1 MVGPVMRI
9 DARRVGGT
17 YGFTAWVVAWFYLTV
32 LLAGFSIILGWWTM
46 RLFPTA
52 KWDRVII
59 VLATT
64 SFLWYVA
71 LIFLPRAIAPDYSDV
86 RYGTIYANLAVMAIA
101 GIFSL
106 FRAPPVRRYLVVST
120 WLLVCL
126 WFYAMLL
133 SSVV

>member
-1 MVGPVMRI
+1 MFGPAMRI

-17 YGFTAWVVAWFYLTV
+17 CGFGAWVMSWFYLTI
-32 LLAGFSIILGWWTM
+32 LLAGLAIVLGWRTVL
-46 RLFPTA
+46 RAPTA
-52 KWDRVII
+52 RRDRAIL
-59 VLATT
+59 VLAAT

-71 LIFLPRAIAPDYSDV
+71 LIFLAQWIAPDYSDL
-86 RYGTIYANLAVMAIA
+86 RFGTIYANLAVMAIA

-106 FRAPPVRRYLVVST
+106 FRAPPVRRYLVAST